1 MFAPAGDWPPAP
13 VEPVPEPGPLAA
25 SSGTPG
31 GLVSPAGGDAS
42 APGLPLPASGG
53 GPGAD
58 ASAAGQR
65 GGAEPKPEGTAVPP
79 RRRPGPPDHQPAPG
93 GWFDRL
99 ASVPP
104 DRGPSCG
111 LDILSPRPGL
121 AGELAAAPPSSGRGS
136 LITGTSGLVLSPDG
150 PPAIPWRRLPP
161 GAGPLAGSRGRAAA
175 PGGPATGDP
184 RTVTPDSTADVPVV
198 REFLLLPRGKR
209 ARVLVPAGRQVA
221 AAAIRGY
228 GRPAMPGAA
237 LAARVLPA
245 LLSAGIGRAG
255 LGRRMVA
262 GIPPGT
268 VTIESYLGGVL
279 GQDLQV
285 SLLLGAPRANRKPV
299 LQLLTGDGV
308 TAGFAKLGDGPLARE
323 LIAAEHAAL
332 RRLGRAG
339 LTGLQLPQVLHYGK
353 WAGRPVL
360 VLSALPA
367 GPRRRRWPAGQLT
380 AAMAELAVVTGLRYG
395 PLAGSGYLGRLTAGL
410 ATAGPGPDRV
420 AVSAALAVITRRAG
434 TAALAFGCWHGDW
447 TPWNMSGTPAGL
459 AVWDWERFATGVP
472 AGFDALHFRLHAEVL
487 GGRHPARPDAARAA
501 CAALVRDAPRV
512 LDPYGTPPAAARLT
526 AVLYLAEIT
535 ARYLADGQDQTG
547 HPLGSPGRWLIPAL
561 GETAGWL

>member
-1 MFAPAGDWPPAP
+1 
-13 VEPVPEPGPLAA
+13 
-25 SSGTPG
+25 
-31 GLVSPAGGDAS
+31 VS
-42 APGLPLPASGG
+42 
-53 GPGAD
+53 
-58 ASAAGQR
+58 
-65 GGAEPKPEGTAVPP
+65 
-79 RRRPGPPDHQPAPG
+79 
-93 GWFDRL
+93 
-99 ASVPP
+99 
-104 DRGPSCG
+104 
-111 LDILSPRPGL
+111 
-121 AGELAAAPPSSGRGS
+121 
-136 LITGTSGLVLSPDG
+136 TGTSGPVSSPDG
-150 PPAIPWRRLPP
+150 PPTIPWRRLPP
-161 GAGPLAGSRGRAAA
+161 GTGPLAGSRGRAAA
-175 PGGPATGDP
+175 PGGPATGVP
-184 RTVTPDSTADVPVV
+184 RTVTPDSTIDVPVV

-209 ARVLVPAGRQVA
+209 ARVLVPAGRRVA

-228 GRPAMPGAA
+228 GRPATPGAA

-245 LLSAGIGRAG
+245 LLAAGLGPAG
-255 LGRRMVA
+255 LGRRMIA
-262 GIPPGT
+262 EIPPGT
-268 VTIESYLGGVL
+268 VTIESYLASVL

-299 LQLLTGDGV
+299 LQLLTGDGA

-323 LIAAEHAAL
+323 LVAAEHAAL

-339 LTGLQLPQVLHYGK
+339 LTWLQLPRVLHYGK

-380 AAMAELAVVTGLRYG
+380 AAMAELAAVTGLRYG
-395 PLAGSGYLGRLTAGL
+395 TLAGSGYLGRLTARL
-410 ATAGPGPDRV
+410 AAAGPGPDRA
-420 AVSAALAVITRRAG
+420 AVSAALAAITRRAG

-472 AGFDALHFRLHAEVL
+472 AGFDTLHFRLHAEVL

-501 CAALVRDAPRV
+501 CAALVRDAPRT
-512 LDPYGTPPAAARLT
+512 LGPYGPPPAAARLT

-535 ARYLADGQDQTG
+535 ARYLADGQEQTG
-547 HPLGSPGRWLIPAL
+547 HPLSGPGRWLIPAL

>member
-1 MFAPAGDWPPAP
+1 
-13 VEPVPEPGPLAA
+13 
-25 SSGTPG
+25 
-31 GLVSPAGGDAS
+31 
-42 APGLPLPASGG
+42 LPASSG

-58 ASAAGQR
+58 ASLTDASLTDASLTDASLAGQR
-65 GGAEPKPEGTAVPP
+65 GGAEPKPDGPADPP
-79 RRRPGPPDHQPAPG
+79 RRRPGPPDQRPASG
-93 GWFDRL
+93 GWFDRR

-111 LDILSPRPGL
+111 LDILSPRPSPADG
-121 AGELAAAPPSSGRGS
+121 LAAAPPSPGQGGV
-136 LITGTSGLVLSPDG
+136 ITGTSGLVLSSEA

-184 RTVTPDSTADVPVV
+184 RTVTQDSAIDGPAV
-198 REFLLLPRGKR
+198 RDFLLLPRGKR
-209 ARVLVPAGRQVA
+209 ARVLVPAGRRVA

-228 GRPAMPGAA
+228 GRPATPGAA

-245 LLSAGIGRAG
+245 LLSAGLGPAG

-268 VTIESYLGGVL
+268 VTIESYLARVL

-299 LQLLTGDGV
+299 LQLLTASGV
-308 TAGFAKLGDGPLARE
+308 TAGFAKIGEGPLARE
-323 LIAAEHAAL
+323 LVAAEHAAL

-339 LTGLQLPQVLHYGK
+339 LTRLQLPRVLHYGT

-367 GPRRRRWPAGQLT
+367 GPRRRRWPAGPLT
-380 AAMAELAVVTGLRYG
+380 AAMAELAAVTGLRYG
-395 PLAGSGYLGRLTAGL
+395 PLAGSGYLGRLTARL
-410 ATAGPGPDRV
+410 ATVGPGPDRA

-459 AVWDWERFATGVP
+459 AVWDWERFAAGVP
-472 AGFDALHFRLHAEVL
+472 AGFDPLHFRLHAEVL
-487 GGRHPARPDAARAA
+487 GGRHPARPDAAQAA

-512 LDPYGTPPAAARLT
+512 LTPYGPPPAAARLT

-535 ARYLADGQDQTG
+535 ARYLADGQDRTG
-547 HPLGSPGRWLIPAL
+547 HPLSSPGRWLTPAL

>member
-1 MFAPAGDWPPAP
+1 M
-13 VEPVPEPGPLAA
+13 
-25 SSGTPG
+25 S
-31 GLVSPAGGDAS
+31 
-42 APGLPLPASGG
+42 
-53 GPGAD
+53 
-58 ASAAGQR
+58 
-65 GGAEPKPEGTAVPP
+65 
-79 RRRPGPPDHQPAPG
+79 
-93 GWFDRL
+93 
-99 ASVPP
+99 
-104 DRGPSCG
+104 
-111 LDILSPRPGL
+111 
-121 AGELAAAPPSSGRGS
+121 
-136 LITGTSGLVLSPDG
+136 TGTSGLALRPAG

-161 GAGPLAGSRGRAAA
+161 GAGPLAGSGGRAAA
-175 PGGPATGDP
+175 PGGPAAGDP
-184 RTVTPDSTADVPVV
+184 RTVTPDGTIDVPLV
-198 REFLLLPRGKR
+198 REFLLLPRGQR

-245 LLSAGIGRAG
+245 LLSAGLGTAG

-279 GQDLQV
+279 GEDLQV

-299 LQLLTGDGV
+299 LQLLTASGV

-323 LIAAEHAAL
+323 LVAAEHAAL

-339 LTGLQLPQVLHYGK
+339 LTRLQLPRILHYGK

-360 VLSALPA
+360 ILSALPA

-380 AAMAELAVVTGLRYG
+380 GAMAELAAVTGLRYG
-395 PLAGSGYLGRLTAGL
+395 PLAGSGYLGRLTARL
-410 ATAGPGPDRV
+410 ATAGPGPDRA

-434 TAALAFGCWHGDW
+434 MTALAFGCWHGDW

-487 GGRHPARPDAARAA
+487 GGRRPARPDAARVA
-501 CAALVRDAPRV
+501 CAALVRGAPRA
-512 LDPYGTPPAAARLT
+512 LGPYGTPPAAARLT